1 MNVYTDKGRA
11 FVAQIYR
18 QSKGADNYDPTLP
31 WLLLLVDGRIRR
43 FASQA
48 DAKDEALKRWAPC
61 AFKRN

>member
-1 MNVYTDKGRA
+1 MNIYTDKGRV
-11 FVAQIYR
+11 FVAHICR
-18 QSKGADNYDPTLP
+18 QSKGADNYDSTLP

-61 AFKRN
+61 AFKRT